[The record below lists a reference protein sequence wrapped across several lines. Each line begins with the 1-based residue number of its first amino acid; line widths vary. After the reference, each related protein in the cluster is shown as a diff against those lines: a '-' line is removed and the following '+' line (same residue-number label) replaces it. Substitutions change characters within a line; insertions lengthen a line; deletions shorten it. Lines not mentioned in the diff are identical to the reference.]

1 MKNEVNEIMLSQL
14 ADGELDSDQT
24 NELLLD
30 VLDDG
35 DARQQLKEHLQLR
48 QSLGA
53 WRRQKP
59 AGPVALSAHR
69 QREIHRHHSS
79 LFWRMGSMAA
89 AAMIGG
95 VLMLA
100 GFWAANRINQT
111 GQPGLNGQGLP
122 VAVVTAEQMRQV
134 AGAFALH
141 ESVAGPLKWYAADD
155 QRIQMASA
163 ETAETGHKPV
173 AVLLRMT
180 PAANSKIPAKTYV
193 IVCRDN
199 QPATIDLPRAK
210 GASTVRLQ
218 LLPVAKNGDVEM
230 NYTLVISDVKHGRQS
245 PAILAGRQ
253 KVSLDETSLGQVSL
267 DNQLVNVNASA
278 WAIRDK

>member
-1 MKNEVNEIMLSQL
+1 MKNEANEIMLSQL

-30 VLDDG
+30 VLDDD
-35 DARQQLKEHLQLR
+35 DARRQLKEHLQLR

-59 AGPVALSAHR
+59 AETVALSAHR
-69 QREIHRHHSS
+69 QREVHRHHTS
-79 LFWRMGSMAA
+79 FWRMGSLAA

-111 GQPGLNGQGLP
+111 GQPGLNGQKLP

-134 AGAFALH
+134 ASAFALH

-155 QRIQMASA
+155 QRIQLAA
-163 ETAETGHKPV
+163 AGTTETGHKPV

-180 PAANSKIPAKTYV
+180 PAANSKMPAKTYV

-199 QPATIDLPRAK
+199 QPTTIDLPSAK

-218 LLPVAKNGDVEM
+218 LLPVAQNGNVEM
-230 NYTLVISDVKHGRQS
+230 NYTLVISDVKHRRQS

-253 KVSLDETSLGQVSL
+253 KVSLSETSLGQVSL

-278 WAIRDK
+278 WAIRDN